1 MNKKKGSI
9 MRVLRCAGL
18 AALAVTLG
26 LNLTPSFAQTPEQ
39 FYAGKYVELVIGYPP
54 AGSNDIYAR
63 TLARYIGKYI
73 PGHPTIVP
81 KNMPGGG
88 SFLALAYLYNVAPKD
103 GTSFGIGAP
112 TAPLDEKLGTQ
123 GVRFKSAQFNWLGRI
138 DSLINIVF
146 MWNTSPVKTFAD
158 AQRIESKLSAT
169 GAGSTVSIYPI
180 VTNNVLGT
188 KFKLI
193 LGYKGSNEAQLA
205 VERGEAEG
213 HSTAWTAVKIAHPNW
228 LPEHKI
234 NIIVQFALKPHPE
247 LPDVPV
253 VVDLARNDEERAIL
267 RAVMNATEVG
277 TSFVTS
283 PGIPADR
290 VAALRKAFDDTMK
303 DPDFIAEA
311 ERLKLTVN
319 PLTGEALQKV
329 IAEVSNLPPD
339 LVEKVRGVYVQK

>member
-1 MNKKKGSI
+1 
-9 MRVLRCAGL
+9 MRVLPCAGCVGF
-18 AALAVTLG
+18 AALIGLAVTPAL
-26 LNLTPSFAQTPEQ
+26 AQTPEQ
-39 FYAGKYVELVIGYPP
+39 FYAGKNLELVIGYPP

-63 TLARYIGKYI
+63 TLGRYIAKYI

-103 GTSFGIGAP
+103 GTGFGIGAP

-123 GVRFKSAQFNWLGRI
+123 GVRFKTAQFNWLGRI
-138 DSLINIVF
+138 DSLVNIVF
-146 MWNTSPVKTFAD
+146 MWHTSPVKTFAD
-158 AQRIESKLSAT
+158 AQRIESKLAAT
-169 GAGSTVSIYPI
+169 GAGSTVSIYPT

-193 LGYKGSNEAQLA
+193 MGYKGSNEAQLA

-213 HSTAWTAVKIAHPNW
+213 HSTAWTAVKVAHPDW
-228 LPEHKI
+228 LPDHKI
-234 NIIVQFALKPHPE
+234 NIIVQYALKAHPE

-277 TSFVTS
+277 TSFLTS
-283 PGIPADR
+283 PGVPADR
-290 VAALRKAFDDTMK
+290 VAVLRQAFDQTMK
-303 DPDFIAEA
+303 DPAFLDEA
-311 ERLKLTVN
+311 SRLKLTVN
-319 PLTGEALQKV
+319 PLTGDALQKV
-329 IAEVSNLPPD
+329 VGEVSDLPPD
-339 LVEKVRGVYVQK
+339 LVEKVRAAYVEK

>member
-1 MNKKKGSI
+1 M
-9 MRVLRCAGL
+9 VA
-18 AALAVTLG
+18 TLG
-26 LNLTPSFAQTPEQ
+26 LNGTPSSAQTPEQ
-39 FYAGKYVELVIGYPP
+39 FYAGKTVELVIGYPP

-63 TLARYIGKYI
+63 TLGHFIGKHI
-73 PGHPTIVP
+73 PGNPTIVP

-112 TAPLDEKLGTQ
+112 TAPLDEKLGSP
-123 GVRFKSAQFNWLGRI
+123 GVRFKTAQFNWIGRI

-146 MWNTSPVKTFAD
+146 MWHTSPVKTFAD
-158 AQRIESKLSAT
+158 AQRIESKLAAT
-169 GAGSTVSIYPI
+169 GAGSTVSIYPT

-193 LGYKGSNEAQLA
+193 MGYKGSNEAQLA

-213 HSTAWTAVKIAHPNW
+213 HSTSWTAVKVAHPDW
-228 LPEHKI
+228 LPDHKI
-234 NIIVQFALKPHPE
+234 NIIVQYALKAHPE

-253 VVDLARNDEERAIL
+253 VVDLAKTDEQRAIL

-277 TSFVTS
+277 TSFMTS
-283 PGIPADR
+283 PGVPSDR
-290 VAALRKAFDDTMK
+290 VAALRKAFDETMK

-319 PLTGEALQKV
+319 PLTGEALQKLV
-329 IAEVSNLPPD
+329 AEVSDLPPD
-339 LVEKVRGVYVQK
+339 LVEKVHAAYTAK